1 MEVNLTIPP
10 QSIVNE
16 YDFGVLIVKVKE
28 VLGKKPTK
36 IITITAEKSLQQA
49 SDLLTEYNIGA
60 IVVVDNDS
68 LPVGI
73 LSERDIVRKIAE
85 HQAEALNLTVK
96 DAMTADIITG
106 VLDEDLN
113 EVSSTMTNN
122 RIRHLPILDGKQLVG
137 MVSIGD
143 VVKTQL
149 DHAEFEAK
157 SLRQYIT
164 GGYE

>member
-1 MEVNLTIPP
+1 M
-10 QSIVNE
+10 
-16 YDFGVLIVKVKE
+16 KVKE
-28 VLGKKPTK
+28 VLGKKPSE
-36 IITITAEKSLQQA
+36 IITITAEQSLQQA
-49 SDLLTEYNIGA
+49 SDLLTEHNIGA
-60 IVVVDNDS
+60 IVVVDDDS
-68 LPVGI
+68 LPIGI
-73 LSERDIVRKIAE
+73 LSERDIVRKIAK
-85 HQAEALNLTVK
+85 HQTEALSLTVK
-96 DAMTADIITG
+96 DAMTSDIITG
-106 VLDEDLN
+106 FLDEDLN

-137 MVSIGD
+137 MISIGD

>member
-1 MEVNLTIPP
+1 M
-10 QSIVNE
+10 
-16 YDFGVLIVKVKE
+16 KVKE
-28 VLGKKPTK
+28 VLGKKPSE
-36 IITITAEKSLQQA
+36 IITITAEKSLQEA
-49 SDLLTEYNIGA
+49 SALLTEYNIGA
-60 IVVVDNDS
+60 IVVVDDDS
-68 LPVGI
+68 LPIGI
-73 LSERDIVRKIAE
+73 LSERDIVRKIAK
-85 HQAEALNLTVK
+85 HQAKALSLTVN
-96 DAMTADIITG
+96 DAMTSDIITG
-106 VLDEDLN
+106 FLDEDLN

-137 MVSIGD
+137 MISIGD